1 MLLNLQVVFNSL
13 KQETCPYKILEG
25 TQAQGPPLKLSNK
38 CTLRIIETRIILSGT
53 ETGYY
58 SLREASTLTY
68 SYGAM
73 LV

>member
-1 MLLNLQVVFNSL
+1 MLLSCLHVVFL
-13 KQETCPYKILEG
+13 QFETKKMSFHDTEER
-25 TQAQGPPLKLSNK
+25 PLKLFNK
-38 CTLRIIETRIILSGT
+38 CALRIIETRKILSGT

>member
-1 MLLNLQVVFNSL
+1 M
-13 KQETCPYKILEG
+13 EAHI
-25 TQAQGPPLKLSNK
+25 AA
-38 CTLRIIETRIILSGT
+38 LSGT

-73 LV
+73 LVEVCQGWEL

>member
-13 KQETCPYKILEG
+13 KQEACPYKILKG
-25 TQAQGPPLKLSNK
+25 TQGPPLKLSNK